1 MVRVRKERQGRIDG
15 ILRPA
20 VRGRGERRPDRRAL
34 RRRTDVIQDGL
45 TDGVVLRIPGIV
57 DGVEG
62 TRVPV
67 ECAAQD
73 AAPPVVVGDFELG
86 VEPLEGAHR
95 RGPDGLCSAV
105 VNVLL
110 SPGQVDPRP
119 VHDVAERRFL
129 EILNRVAARH
139 HGLARFISL
148 LGGCAALYIKRRLRR
163 LLRGDGMVFTAS
175 CTITGLFAHR
185 KRDYLSPCSTRSYR
199 TNRCP
204 RA

>member
-1 MVRVRKERQGRIDG
+1 LHPIQALVDGLEFLVRLYIPDDPVHGLANLNALATADLHGLRTEARRTDGSLREVVDADLLPVATSADVVRVRKERQGRIDG

-86 VEPLEGAHR
+86 VEPLER
-95 RGPDGLCSAV
+95 S
-105 VNVLL
+105 
-110 SPGQVDPRP
+110 SPRTGRPLQRCRQRTLVPRP
-119 VHDVAERRFL
+119 GRPA
-129 EILNRVAARH
+129 
-139 HGLARFISL
+139 
-148 LGGCAALYIKRRLRR
+148 
-163 LLRGDGMVFTAS
+163 
-175 CTITGLFAHR
+175 
-185 KRDYLSPCSTRSYR
+185 
-199 TNRCP
+199 P
-204 RA
+204 RP